1 MPARAERL
9 PFQSSTEH
17 AGLKPLI
24 GWAALAT
31 IVAWIRRVMTEPS
44 LPRMSE
50 QWLLSHQTEF
60 NRDHDG
66 LYPDT

>member
-9 PFQSSTEH
+9 PFQSIT
-17 AGLKPLI
+17 AQGVLQTLL
-24 GWAALAT
+24 GWVALPT
-31 IVAWIRRVMTEPS
+31 IVDWIRRVTREPS

-50 QWLLSHQTEF
+50 EWLLNHQSEF

-66 LYPDT
+66 L

>member
-9 PFQSSTEH
+9 QFQSITERGVLQ
-17 AGLKPLI
+17 ALL
-24 GWAALAT
+24 GWVTLPT
-31 IVAWIRRVMTEPS
+31 IAAWIRRIMREPS

-50 QWLLSHQTEF
+50 QWLLSHQSEF

-66 LYPDT
+66 R

>member
-1 MPARAERL
+1 MSARAERL
-9 PFQSSTEH
+9 VQSSTEH
-17 AGLKPLI
+17 ALLQALFR
-24 GWAALAT
+24 WAALPM
-31 IVAWIRRVMTEPS
+31 IVAWIRRVTREPS

-66 LYPDT
+66 L